1 MAQLVKDYIAA
12 TIAGDV
18 EKMNELMAQMKK
30 AQA

>member
-1 MAQLVKDYIAA
+1 MAQIVKDYIAA